1 MKKSAKDQ
9 RWVFW
14 NDLDLEVMGEGV
26 KRKILAYSKD
36 LMCVE
41 NRFEAGAL
49 GKLHSHPHTQITYVV
64 DGVFEFT
71 IEGETKT
78 VKKGDTMLKTDSVEH
93 GCKCV
98 EAGALLDIFTPLR
111 EDFVQ

>member
-1 MKKSAKDQ
+1 MKKSAKNQ

-14 NDLDLEVMGEGV
+14 GDLDYDVAGEGV
-26 KRKILAYSKD
+26 KRKVLAYSED

-49 GKLHSHPHTQITYVV
+49 GKLHSHPHTQITYVT

-78 VKKGDTMLKTDSVEH
+78 VKKGDTMLKTDGVEH

-98 EAGALLDIFTPLR
+98 EAGTLLDIFTPLR